1 MQFKDKFVDLSSPKV
16 MGILNVTP
24 DSFSDGGSY
33 NQLDL
38 ALKQVQCMV
47 DEGASFID
55 IGGESTRPGAVAVSE
70 QQELDRVIPVIE
82 AIVQRF
88 DTVISVDTSKALV
101 MQQAVC
107 AGAGLIND
115 VCALRED
122 GALSVAAAAQVP
134 VCLMHMQ
141 GKPRS
146 MQAAPDYQNVV
157 SEVYQFLQER
167 INSCVQAGISM
178 QNIIIDPGFG
188 FGKSLIHNYQLL
200 ANFGQFLSLNVT
212 LLAGMS
218 RKSMIGSLL
227 DRSVDERLAGS
238 IGAAMLAAQ
247 QGAQIIRV
255 HDVQETVDALK
266 VLSMMNAYKEN
277 YNER

>member
-38 ALKQVQCMV
+38 ALQQVQCMV